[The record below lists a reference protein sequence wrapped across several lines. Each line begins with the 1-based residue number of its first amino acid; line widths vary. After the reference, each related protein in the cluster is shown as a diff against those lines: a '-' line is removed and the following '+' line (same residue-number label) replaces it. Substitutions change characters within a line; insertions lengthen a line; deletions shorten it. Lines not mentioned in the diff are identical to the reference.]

1 MEKEEFARR
10 MSENDGLDRGGNIR
24 SAADEDGNVFIF
36 SENKYGCP
44 VIDVLVEGKDKE
56 TLYYMAQPGRA
67 RIDERTGRVYEPED
81 PEQSGKYGRL
91 FSHVSIIE
99 KSADDLMALKIAKG
113 SKVVDEGFVG
123 GFGSLTKPN
132 ASRRARWRN
141 VMTFPSAR
149 KNMSTP
155 VCSKKRSM
163 PITIRN
169 VSPAMSS
176 SSNKT
181 GNRRQPSKKT
191 PRATGVD

>member
-24 SAADEDGNVFIF
+24 SSADEDGNVFIF

-123 GFGSLTKPN
+123 GFGSLTKTERQQAGKMAECDDVPFRAEKYVN
-132 ASRRARWRN
+132 TSLLKKAINAYNDPERFARNVELIKQNREQAAALKKDASRDGR
-141 VMTFPSAR
+141 
-149 KNMSTP
+149 
-155 VCSKKRSM
+155 
-163 PITIRN
+163 
-169 VSPAMSS
+169 
-176 SSNKT
+176 
-181 GNRRQPSKKT
+181 
-191 PRATGVD
+191 

>member
-81 PEQSGKYGRL
+81 LEQSGKYGRL

-123 GFGSLTKPN
+123 GFGSLTKTERQQAGKMAECDDVPFRAEKYVN
-132 ASRRARWRN
+132 TSLLKKAINAYNDPERFARNVELIKQNREQAAALKKDASRDGR
-141 VMTFPSAR
+141 
-149 KNMSTP
+149 
-155 VCSKKRSM
+155 
-163 PITIRN
+163 
-169 VSPAMSS
+169 
-176 SSNKT
+176 
-181 GNRRQPSKKT
+181 
-191 PRATGVD
+191 